1 MSFPLKKKSG
11 FTYGDYKHW
20 PDDERWE
27 IIDGVPYNM
36 SPAPS
41 RIHQKLSGNIFTAF
55 SVYLKG
61 KICDV
66 YHPPFDVRIPE
77 EDENDDDIETIVQP
91 DITVV
96 CDPNKLDDKGCKG
109 APDLIVEIISPP
121 SGRKD
126 LKEKFYRYERAG
138 VKYYWLV
145 YPEEQVV
152 VIYTLNDEGTYG
164 RPDAYAETDKIT
176 VALFRDLT
184 IDLAEVFEIEQADS
198 EEENEEK

>member
-1 MSFPLKKKSG
+1 MNFPLRKNRG
-11 FTYGDYKHW
+11 FTYGDYKNF

-61 KICDV
+61 KTCDV
-66 YHPPFDVRIPE
+66 YHPPFDVRIPDT
-77 EDENDDDIETIVQP
+77 DENDDDIETTVQP
-91 DITVV
+91 DMTVV
-96 CDPNKLDDKGCKG
+96 CDPNKLDSKGCKG
-109 APDLIVEIISPP
+109 APDLIVEIISP
-121 SGRKD
+121 STGRKD

-145 YPEEQVV
+145 YPDEQVV

-164 RPDAYAETDKIT
+164 RPDAYAETDIIN
-176 VALFRDLT
+176 VSLFEDLQ
-184 IDLAEVFEIEQADS
+184 IDLSDIFEIDPS
-198 EEENEEK
+198 EKESRE